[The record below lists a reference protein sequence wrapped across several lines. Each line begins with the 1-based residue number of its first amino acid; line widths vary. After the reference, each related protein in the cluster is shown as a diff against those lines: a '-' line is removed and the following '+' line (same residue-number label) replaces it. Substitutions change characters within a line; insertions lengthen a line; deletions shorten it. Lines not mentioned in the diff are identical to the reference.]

1 VVPIWY
7 GEHDRFACKRYQL
20 DARRA
25 VAGQRDEG
33 EVEASLLDFA
43 GHGDGAA
50 HVSNLNGDS
59 CVLGTKGGEDP
70 DEVDRTH
77 PLGLHRAEQD
87 GSAQAAA
94 SFIYGVSR
102 RLRCCQ
108 RGASFRRQRIPGVGQ
123 FDGVRRAIEQPR
135 SEFLLEIAHTGGDG

>member
-1 VVPIWY
+1 MSQKSGRGLPESLGEVDLGLVSKRREFDPGAGREVVPIWY

-70 DEVDRTH
+70 DEVDRSH

-102 RLRCCQ
+102 RLRRCQ
-108 RGASFRRQRIPGVGQ
+108 RGASFRQ
-123 FDGVRRAIEQPR
+123 
-135 SEFLLEIAHTGGDG
+135 